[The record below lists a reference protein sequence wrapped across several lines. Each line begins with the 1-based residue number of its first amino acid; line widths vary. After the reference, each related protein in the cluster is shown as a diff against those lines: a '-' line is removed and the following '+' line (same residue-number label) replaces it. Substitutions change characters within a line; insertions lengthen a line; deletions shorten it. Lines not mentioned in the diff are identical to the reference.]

1 MHKSLKDNFLELTK
15 KFGKPYSLRA
25 KGIKTGI
32 INSILKGCIPKLNE
46 AYEVAK
52 VLGVTM
58 EELLTGNYDEKKI
71 YSPEEQKYVDKLI
84 DILRNNDNSKITT
97 TKNFLDFIKRDV
109 WKDSLKKTKHHEVNL
124 KKTKPA

>member
-1 MHKSLKDNFLELTK
+1 MPKLLKDNFLELTK

-58 EELLTGNYDEKKI
+58 EELLTGNYDAKKV
-71 YSPEEQKYVDKLI
+71 YSPEEQKYVDKLLY
-84 DILRNNDNSKITT
+84 ILRGNEEDKKTAIKI
-97 TKNFLDFIKRDV
+97 NLDSLKRDV
-109 WKDSLKKTKHHEVNL
+109 WDDSLRIKKVHKPNFKKTKSI
-124 KKTKPA
+124 

>member
-1 MHKSLKDNFLELTK
+1 MPKSLKDNFLELSK
-15 KFGKPYSLRA
+15 KSGKPYSLRA

-58 EELLTGNYDEKKI
+58 EELLTGNYNEKII
-71 YSPEEQKYVDKLI
+71 YSRK
-84 DILRNNDNSKITT
+84 NKIC
-97 TKNFLDFIKRDV
+97 R
-109 WKDSLKKTKHHEVNL
+109 
-124 KKTKPA
+124 

>member
-1 MHKSLKDNFLELTK
+1 MPKSLKDNFLELTK

-58 EELLTGNYDEKKI
+58 EELLTGNYDAKKI

-84 DILRNNDNSKITT
+84 HILRGNEEDKITT
-97 TKNFLDFIKRDV
+97 IKTNL
-109 WKDSLKKTKHHEVNL
+109 DSLKRDIWKNSPRKTKQLEVNL
-124 KKTKPA
+124 KKTKSL